1 MLLKKYCLLEDLVTV
16 ARKIVCINYDKSNME
31 NRAKQIAEEAVTIF
45 RNRHE
50 APGRIALSEL
60 HMSKYSIL
68 HNNACVAKGES
79 NNYIQLFGHKP
90 TGGI

>member
-1 MLLKKYCLLEDLVTV
+1 M
-16 ARKIVCINYDKSNME
+16 CINYDKSNME